1 MKCRI
6 VIDESREEEVV
17 IYVREK
23 NELACEI
30 EELVMKKSTNIIG
43 YRSGEIMNVE
53 LADVF
58 AFSVEDGKVYALLS
72 DGKIRIKQRLYTLE
86 EMLGEHFVK
95 INQSCIV
102 NVKKIERFETTFGG
116 SLCAVL
122 KNGFR
127 DYVSRRQL
135 RTVKERIGIKR

>member
-1 MKCRI
+1 

-30 EELVMKKSTNIIG
+30 EELVLKTSTNIVG
-43 YRSGEIMNVE
+43 YRSGEIINVE
-53 LADVF
+53 LSDVF
-58 AFSVEDGKVYALLS
+58 AFSVEDCKVYAILS
-72 DGKIRIKQRLYTLE
+72 DDRIRIKQRLYTLE
-86 EMLGEHFVK
+86 EMLGDKFVK

-127 DYVSRRQL
+127 DYVSRRQM
-135 RTVKERIGIKR
+135 RAVKERIGIKR